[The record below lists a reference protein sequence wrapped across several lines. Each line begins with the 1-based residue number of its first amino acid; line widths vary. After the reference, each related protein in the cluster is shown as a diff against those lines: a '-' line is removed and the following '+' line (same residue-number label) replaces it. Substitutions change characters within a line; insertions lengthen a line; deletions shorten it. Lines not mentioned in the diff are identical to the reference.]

1 MPFDCITQIPFV
13 GLNSFRGLE
22 APFGAVHVDDVGSH
36 SAGDLL
42 EGPQEVARKKLGPRG
57 SSKCTDLILERALT
71 MEITGS
77 AVEGEGKEMAAYR
90 QNS

>member
-1 MPFDCITQIPFV
+1 MWMM
-13 GLNSFRGLE
+13 SE
-22 APFGAVHVDDVGSH
+22 ATVLVTCWK
-36 SAGDLL
+36 DLKRWP
-42 EGPQEVARKKLGPRG
+42 EKKLGPRG
-57 SSKCTDLILERALT
+57 SGKCTDLILERALT